1 MGIGIDVIEVARI
14 GAVLD
19 RHGERFLRRIYT
31 PGEQAAVHGV
41 PAQYWA
47 ARFAVKEAA
56 FKALGTGWARG
67 VRWVDV
73 EVSNLATG
81 QPVLSFHGDAE
92 RRALG
97 GWGRPICTF
106 RSPTPKATR
115 WGRSCWNNGPDFPG
129 TRPGCRHRERAA
141 TGRMDAVWSMAGLA
155 RSGDQGRDSCDSA
168 VAIFLVGIGA
178 AQGQTPHK
186 YGVMPKVLPREF
198 AQQGSD
204 MAQKWRADAMPLTK
218 NRVELYASSR
228 RGSRTF
234 AAFGRRSPRS
244 IRRISWSGC

>member
-92 RRALG
+92 RRAQELG
-97 GWGRPICTF
+97 TTHLHVSISHTESYAVGQVVLEQRP
-106 RSPTPKATR
+106 
-115 WGRSCWNNGPDFPG
+115 
-129 TRPGCRHRERAA
+129 
-141 TGRMDAVWSMAGLA
+141 
-155 RSGDQGRDSCDSA
+155 
-168 VAIFLVGIGA
+168 
-178 AQGQTPHK
+178 
-186 YGVMPKVLPREF
+186 
-198 AQQGSD
+198 
-204 MAQKWRADAMPLTK
+204 
-218 NRVELYASSR
+218 
-228 RGSRTF
+228 
-234 AAFGRRSPRS
+234 
-244 IRRISWSGC
+244 